1 MKIISFSNLFV
12 QQEKYLRGIGIVDKD
27 STPPCVRALNEIN
40 LSTKLMDR
48 LKVLFKTK
56 ERWTLEEIEPYIE

>member
-1 MKIISFSNLFV
+1 MYFRIVSLI
-12 QQEKYLRGIGIVDKD
+12 QEKYLRGIGIVDKD
-27 STPPCVRALNEIN
+27 SNPPCVRALTEIN